1 MKIKISIFV
10 FLLMSFLNMGA
21 ISNLQMTGSPFY
33 NFEITAANK
42 SEFEENGIK
51 LQYRTK
57 EEIKKESLRIKE
69 CLNNDIAGDYRV
81 IGKDQVEI
89 LNDDFNINI
98 KLWNED
104 EYTYIEIIL
113 INKNSQYT
121 TFDLKNILEKIQ
133 NQNSE
138 SAQYFLYYKGKIEE
152 CYNNQI
158 IHELANENNIK
169 KMYVLDINNGCT
181 GTGYLS
187 NGEKINFALSN
198 YDTGSYIIIGTP
210 IIFATY

>member
-1 MKIKISIFV
+1 MKIKISIFA
-10 FLLMSFLNMGA
+10 FLLISFFNMGA
-21 ISNLQMTGSPFY
+21 ISNFQMIRSPFY
-33 NFEITAANK
+33 NLEITAANK
-42 SEFEENGIK
+42 SEFKENGIK

-98 KLWNED
+98 KLWSED
-104 EYTYIEIIL
+104 KYTYIEIIL

-152 CYNNQI
+152 YYSNQI
-158 IHELANENNIK
+158 IHELANENNLK
-169 KMYVLDINNGCT
+169 KIYVLDINNGCT

-187 NGEKINFALSN
+187 NGEKVNFALSN
-198 YDTGSYIIIGTP
+198 YNTGSYIIIGTP

>member
-1 MKIKISIFV
+1 MKIKISIFI
-10 FLLMSFLNMGA
+10 FLLMSFFNMGA
-21 ISNLQMTGSPFY
+21 ISNLQMIGSSFY

-138 SAQYFLYYKGKIEE
+138 SEQYFLYYKGKIEE

-158 IHELANENNIK
+158 IHELANENNLK

-187 NGEKINFALSN
+187 NEEKINFALSN
-198 YDTGSYIIIGTP
+198 YNTGSYIIIGTP